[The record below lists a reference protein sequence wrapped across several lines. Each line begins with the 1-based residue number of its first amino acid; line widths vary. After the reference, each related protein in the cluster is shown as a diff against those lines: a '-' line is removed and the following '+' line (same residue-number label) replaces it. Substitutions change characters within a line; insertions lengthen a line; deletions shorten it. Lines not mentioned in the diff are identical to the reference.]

1 MIQFFQIDSGRFFR
15 RMPQT
20 LTNNMNRGTV
30 HLGYRGPLMAGR
42 VKSQREFQTN
52 DPGNLSQG
60 VTNPMVGTSITSVR
74 IPFCRKQREDVFS
87 RYILVSF
94 QDTTD
99 LLVYTYPHQLIGLVT
114 PVTDFT
120 RENMPLF

>member
-1 MIQFFQIDSGRFFR
+1 
-15 RMPQT
+15 
-20 LTNNMNRGTV
+20 
-30 HLGYRGPLMAGR
+30 MAGR
-42 VKSQREFQTN
+42 MKSQREFQTN

-60 VTNPMVGTSITSVR
+60 VTNPMVSASITSVR

-87 RYILVSF
+87 WYILVSF